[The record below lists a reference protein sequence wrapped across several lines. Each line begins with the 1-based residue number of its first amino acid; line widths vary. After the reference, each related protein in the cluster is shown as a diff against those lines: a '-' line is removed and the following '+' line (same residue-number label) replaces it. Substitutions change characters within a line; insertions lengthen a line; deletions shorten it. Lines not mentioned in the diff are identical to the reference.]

1 MKTYYKSYFKT
12 HIDGREETPAFIIL
26 AQEEMY
32 GIAFP
37 ETMDEESIE
46 SMSMAIGTRIAV
58 AKTKGTLTPGE
69 ILNLVPYNMMFIQ
82 TSEEDIIYATWEE
95 ASEEAKNFLEAF
107 SHKSSGWKFKL
118 HSPMFP
124 DSSDNDNKTEEK

>member
-1 MKTYYKSYFKT
+1 MKTYYKSYFNI
-12 HIDGREETPAFIIL
+12 HLDGREETPAFIIL
-26 AQEEMY
+26 AQEEEY

-46 SMSMAIGTRIAV
+46 IMSMAIGTRIAV
-58 AKTKGTLTPGE
+58 AKKEGTLTPGE
-69 ILNLVPYNMMFIQ
+69 ILNSIPYNMMFIQ
-82 TSEEDIIYATWEE
+82 TSEEDIIYPTWEE
-95 ASEEAKNFLEAF
+95 ASDEAKNFLEAF

-118 HSPMFP
+118 HSPMSS